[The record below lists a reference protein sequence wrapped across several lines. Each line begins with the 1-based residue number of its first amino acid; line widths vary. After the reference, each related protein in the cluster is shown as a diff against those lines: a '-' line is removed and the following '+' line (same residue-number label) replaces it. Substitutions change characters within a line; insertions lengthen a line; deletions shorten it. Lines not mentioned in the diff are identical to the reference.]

1 MKKMLFLLMALGLA
15 IPALKAQDVA
25 PLTYSEVIQVDGVS
39 KDELYNRAKQ
49 WFVATY
55 GDATKVIQNEDKE
68 SGIIT
73 GKAISGTMFL
83 GFFYT
88 KKSGGFGR
96 KTDEP
101 MYGTAR
107 YTITIA
113 VKDGRY
119 KYSVSDIY
127 HEKWGLLP
135 ESFDNLDIP
144 DAIKDTYGKAADRN
158 GLKESADAIFE
169 KLISSLKTGMSKPV
183 PTEEDW

>member
-1 MKKMLFLLMALGLA
+1 MLFLLMALGLA

-107 YTITIA
+107 YTM
-113 VKDGRY
+113 
-119 KYSVSDIY
+119 SDIY

-169 KLISSLKTGMSKPV
+169 KLISNLKTGMSKPV